1 MQHHTQSDIDVMYES
16 DVKRIDSYK
25 NFRTVQLSNENT
37 FVYQSTQDITT
48 ESNAITNKKLLNI
61 RSERNYLSIN
71 RSKHIFNNL
80 SRVDFTK
87 TDNEIKSPIETED
100 SNRVSIPSTTQLNRN
115 TKKSAHTEDI
125 FGAKIQLDEKLVTKV
140 EKELSIVEDPHT
152 VLISSKPL
160 TLSQVRRLIAMSSN
174 FSTPATIETKPMKEE
189 WLRIPDIHLNDVK
202 LDDWEIDNLTLVNPI
217 IHKDDDSIKIFINDK
232 SIEESEVDNLI
243 KNARPLINFQTPI
256 PQICLNDIDL
266 STEQVDNLINQF
278 AKPHTP
284 QITNLAHY
292 TLIDNRLI
300 PEIQLNDD
308 ILSDAELESLIYD
321 PAKKPVNVP
330 QISLNGTLLSSKEID
345 RLVEFGNS
353 PQLLLLKTK
362 LPPKIKGRIIFNWP
376 PLGERPDTSILPA
389 EIISDTNHAEESRI
403 KRIEDQSDFYFE
415 DEAPR
420 DEIISSKVLKH
431 DQVLKLIAMS
441 SNLPFDQI
449 VPDRKTFTH
458 QTPSK
463 TAKVSSKSILSSN
476 EILID
481 KSSPHQSSSKTQ
493 EATTTE
499 IKSISNDTLIEKEP
513 KAQISMKQQLQKYV
527 EKLSTVF
534 GPANREKTDQTKTT
548 SKNIGDTGPS
558 TDIIS
563 MDTIKENDSK
573 LKRPNDQHMSNL
585 LEHLSISF
593 GFNS

>member
-48 ESNAITNKKLLNI
+48 ESNAIANKKLLNI

-125 FGAKIQLDEKLVTKV
+125 FGAKIQLDEQLVTKV
-140 EKELSIVEDPHT
+140 EKELSIVEDPQT

-174 FSTPATIETKPMKEE
+174 FSTPAPIETKPMKEE

-217 IHKDDDSIKIFINDK
+217 IHRGNTNLKLTSKDDDSIKIFINDK

-300 PEIQLNDD
+300 PELQLNDD

-353 PQLLLLKTK
+353 PQLRKLYYLIMDIVLLKTK

-463 TAKVSSKSILSSN
+463 TAKVSSKSSMINTTKFLVLSSN

-558 TDIIS
+558 TGN
-563 MDTIKENDSK
+563 T
-573 LKRPNDQHMSNL
+573 
-585 LEHLSISF
+585 
-593 GFNS
+593 